1 MNMKKAKGFLGAFI
15 IDFAIAVFVVLA
27 VFIFVYCFKIH
38 ITQAMVDYYMWNKEF
53 DIPMALFSVDV
64 KEVGSPKIESSAVF
78 LSRLYY
84 ATVLGENKDELK
96 KQLNTILDRWSQG
109 VNQYTLTF
117 GEIAFTNEVQCVCK
131 STKDLEGWLY
141 GKCTG
146 CKSTTEGK
154 SCWARDYG
162 DISVGQI
169 IEYENNVEVTKS
181 YSCWGS
187 TKLTNIGPY
196 PLPVVYNGTQRILT
210 LNFQVLGG

>member
-1 MNMKKAKGFLGAFI
+1 
-15 IDFAIAVFVVLA
+15 
-27 VFIFVYCFKIH
+27 
-38 ITQAMVDYYMWNKEF
+38 MVDYYMWNKEF
-53 DIPMALFSVDV
+53 DIPMALFSIDV
-64 KEVGSPKIESSAVF
+64 KEVDSKIESSAVF

-84 ATVLGENKDELK
+84 ATVLGENKVELK

-117 GEIAFTNEVQCVCK
+117 GEIVFTNEIQCKCK
-131 STKDLEGWLY
+131 PKDDSASWLY

-146 CKSTTEGK
+146 CEPTTEGK

-162 DISVGQI
+162 DILAGQI

-181 YSCWGS
+181 YSCWGF

-210 LNFQVLGG
+210 LNFRVLGG